1 MDKRTIL
8 LLYQTTSFGTT
19 NMASDNA
26 AKLPLL
32 KVFSNGSNQWQF
44 RALIVYKSL
53 VFTSAGETSVKAAI
67 RKWKETEN

>member
-1 MDKRTIL
+1 
-8 LLYQTTSFGTT
+8 
-19 NMASDNA
+19 MASDNA